1 MDLISVIRALRNR
14 LWVLIVFPLISVVCA
29 IFLVSRMEKIYK
41 STAMLATGFTSDEIV
56 RLSDDRTS
64 NQFEINT
71 KFTNTIESMKS
82 IPVMSLV
89 SYRLILHD
97 LSDSIPFRRLKE
109 ENEFLSVLNSENREN
124 LIKIFQSKLNN
135 LQLLNSLDPGDQLA
149 YTALKA
155 YRYDHENLN
164 EKFSIARKSISDFI
178 NVEFQSENP
187 LLSAFAVNTLCQEFL
202 RFNKSLKTDR
212 SSESVEFLENLM
224 VQKRQKRDSLS
235 VELNDFKVR
244 NNIFNYSAESAS
256 KITQISNYEAS
267 RETEEKNISALT
279 LSLEVVSNK
288 IRSFTKIDQNEI
300 AKVNQRIID
309 LRRRIDELNS
319 AEGEAAR
326 LKLNQLRDE
335 LQLEIARLQMMSSG
349 GSTEEYNELL
359 KERDRLQL
367 DLQIAKSNLLTINE
381 TLARLRA
388 GVTGLASKEARLA
401 ELERDLLIAS
411 NEYQNAQDRYNAAVN
426 KASAIGSSLKQ
437 IIEGQPSKEPESS
450 KAIFLVALAGLGS
463 FMVSAIVVLML
474 EFANF
479 EIRNQNRLEA
489 QTGLKSIATLN
500 EIKVKLLDLQKI
512 FHGHNED
519 KDVDV
524 FIHFIRKFRFEIQSS
539 NSQVILVTSTKANV
553 GKSFLIVC
561 LSYTLSLI
569 NKRVLIIDTNF
580 KSSSLTKLLIPNIDG
595 VGLLKKGKDS
605 EPALLPEEA
614 GPSNGN
620 NGSTK
625 GGGTKDSNDDPQPAK
640 NGKTLIYKTR
650 FQGVDIIGNF
660 GGGKDSPSEILAGKD
675 FKKMLDNLSLQ
686 YDYVLLEGPSL
697 NDYSDTRELIEYVDK
712 VIAVFDADT
721 TLTELDHD
729 SIKYLKSIKEKLL
742 GSVLNR
748 VKLKELTI

>member
-1 MDLISVIRALRNR
+1 MDLISILRALRNR
-14 LWVLIVFPLISVVCA
+14 LWVLVTFPLISVICA
-29 IFLVSRMEKIYK
+29 FFLVSRMEKAYK
-41 STAMLATGFTSDEIV
+41 SSAMLATGFTSDEIV

-82 IPVMSLV
+82 TPVMSLV

-97 LSDSIPFRRLKE
+97 LTDTIAFRKLKDDDEFARVLSSD
-109 ENEFLSVLNSENREN
+109 NREK
-124 LIKIFQSKLNN
+124 LVKIFQKRLDTF
-135 LQLLNSLDPGDQLA
+135 QLLNSLDTDDQMA
-149 YTALKA
+149 YAILKA
-155 YRYDHENLN
+155 YRYDYNNLN
-164 EKFSIARKSISDFI
+164 EKFSVTRKSISDFI
-178 NVEFQSENP
+178 SVEFQSENP
-187 LLSAFAVNTLCQEFL
+187 FLSAYAVNVLCQEFL

-224 VQKRQKRDSLS
+224 DQKRLKRDSLS
-235 VELNDFKVR
+235 VELNTFKVR

-267 RETEEKNISALT
+267 KEAEEKNISALT
-279 LSLEVVSNK
+279 LSLEMVLGK
-288 IRSFTKIDQNEI
+288 IRSFTKADQNEI
-300 AKVNQRIID
+300 AKINQRIID
-309 LRRRIDELNS
+309 LRRRIDDLNS
-319 AEGEAAR
+319 SDSESAR
-326 LKLNQLRDE
+326 LKVNQLRDE
-335 LQLEIARLQMMSSG
+335 LQLEIARLQMMNT
-349 GSTEEYNELL
+349 GSNSEDYNELL
-359 KERDRLQL
+359 RERDRLQL
-367 DLQIAKSNLLTINE
+367 ELQIAKANLTTINE
-381 TLARLRA
+381 SLLKLKV

-411 NEYQNAQDRYNAAVN
+411 NEYQNAQERYNTATN

-437 IIEGQPSKEPESS
+437 IIQGQPSKEPEST
-450 KAIFLVALAGLGS
+450 KAIFLIALAGLGS
-463 FMVSAIVVLML
+463 FMISAIVILML

-479 EIRNQNRLEA
+479 EIRNQNRLES
-489 QTGLKSIATLN
+489 QTGLKGIATLN

-512 FHGHNED
+512 FHGQNGD
-519 KDVDV
+519 RDIDV

-595 VGLLKKGKDS
+595 IGLLKKGKDN
-605 EPALLPEEA
+605 EPVLLPEEA
-614 GPSNGN
+614 GPGSNGYN
-620 NGSTK
+620 K
-625 GGGTKDSNDDPQPAK
+625 GGGDDSQRTKNG
-640 NGKTLIYKTR
+640 GKTLVYKTR

-686 YDYVLLEGPSL
+686 YDYVILEGPSL

-748 VKLKELTI
+748 VKLKELSV

>member
-1 MDLISVIRALRNR
+1 MDLLSVLRALRNR
-14 LWVLIVFPLISVVCA
+14 IWVLIVFPVISVVCA
-29 IFLVSRMEKIYK
+29 VFLISRMDKVYK
-41 STAMLATGFTSDEIV
+41 STAMLATGFTSDEVV

-64 NQFEINT
+64 NQFETNT

-82 IPVMSLV
+82 SPVLSLV

-97 LSDSIPFRRLKE
+97 LKDTVAFRELKE
-109 ENEFLSVLNSENREN
+109 DDDFLAILDSENREK
-124 LIKIFQSKLNN
+124 LVKIFQYHLDNF
-135 LQLLNSLDPGDQLA
+135 QLINPLDSDDQMA
-149 YTALKA
+149 YKALRA
-155 YRYDHENLN
+155 YQYDYEYLS
-164 EKFSIARKSISDFI
+164 EKFSVNRKSISDFI
-178 NVEFQSENP
+178 TVEFQSENP
-187 LLSAFAVNTLCQEFL
+187 YLSAYAVNVLCQEFL

-224 VQKRQKRDSLS
+224 EEKRTKRDNLS

-256 KITQISNYEAS
+256 KIAQISNYEAS
-267 RETEEKNISALT
+267 KEAEEKNIGALT
-279 LSLEVVSNK
+279 LSLDMVTSK
-288 IRSFTKIDQNEI
+288 IQSFTKVDQNEVSKI
-300 AKVNQRIID
+300 NQRIID

-319 AEGEAAR
+319 SESESAK
-326 LKLNQLRDE
+326 LKVSQLRDE
-335 LQLEIARLQMMSSG
+335 LQLEIARLQMMNTSS
-349 GSTEEYNELL
+349 SSEEFNELV
-359 KERDRLQL
+359 KERDQLQL

-381 TLARLRA
+381 SLARLKI
-388 GVTGLASKEARLA
+388 GVSGLASKEARLA
-401 ELERDLLIAS
+401 ELERDLSIAS
-411 NEYQNAQDRYNAAVN
+411 SEYQNAQERYNAAIN

-437 IIEGQPSKEPESS
+437 IIQGQPSKEPEST
-450 KAIFLVALAGLGS
+450 KAIFLVALAGIGS
-463 FMVSAIVVLML
+463 FIISAIVILML

-489 QTGLKSIATLN
+489 QTGLKGIATLN

-512 FHGHNED
+512 FHSKNED
-519 KDVDV
+519 RDIDV

-595 VGLLKKGKDS
+595 IGLLKKGRTS
-605 EPALLPEEA
+605 ELGLLPEEA
-614 GPSNGN
+614 GPGSNGGDKSN
-620 NGSTK
+620 YDDQNRVKNGS
-625 GGGTKDSNDDPQPAK
+625 
-640 NGKTLIYKTR
+640 KTLIYKTR

-675 FKKMLDNLSLQ
+675 FKKMLDNLVLQ

-697 NDYSDTRELIEYVDK
+697 NEYSDTRELIEYVDK
-712 VIAVFDADT
+712 VITVFDADT

-742 GSVLNR
+742 GSVLNK
-748 VKLKELTI
+748 VKLKELSV